1 MPTASDPQL
10 LESVKIAESYALHFL
25 PDPGADYAPNLLELT
40 SKLQGFRDQLS
51 RKSAEDRA
59 LADAGDY
66 ELDNERLNRDL
77 LQLRTHG
84 SFEALFRAH
93 HRKKQV
99 TGMNPER
106 IMHWLQGDRDIDKI
120 LQICSDGVVADTDPA
135 FQVTE
140 RMAPIRELQRRLSPV
155 YYKAAATMHDTSKV
169 LLFRIGDLTADE
181 ARGARSTWQTST
193 IGAQSPER

>member
-1 MPTASDPQL
+1 MRVVDDATVAPPDKGEETTTKTMEACCSRTNNAKLIPPNSITITVHGVEYDLPTASDPQL

-84 SFEALFRAH
+84 SFEALFREH
-93 HRKKQV
+93 HRKQQV
-99 TGMNPER
+99 GWNEPGNKPT
-106 IMHWLQGDRDIDKI
+106 L
-120 LQICSDGVVADTDPA
+120 
-135 FQVTE
+135 
-140 RMAPIRELQRRLSPV
+140 APGRSRHRQNSPN
-155 YYKAAATMHDTSKV
+155 M
-169 LLFRIGDLTADE
+169 F
-181 ARGARSTWQTST
+181 
-193 IGAQSPER
+193 